1 MFNIAPFP
9 LVTLPHTKCIES
21 EHLIFAT
28 THKPLFFNGKNSG
41 TTIRLYIARRKNYRV
56 IEKETKAKL
65 KEEP

>member
-41 TTIRLYIARRKNYRV
+41 TTIRLYIAP
-56 IEKETKAKL
+56 AKKL
-65 KEEP
+65 